1 MDIKHL
7 RYFVAMAEAGSLM
20 KAAERLHVAQPAL
33 SVHLSNLELELGV
46 TLFERSNRGIAL
58 TEQGHLLY
66 ERATGL
72 LTYYNDEILSMKRG
86 KSEPTGHVT
95 LGLPSTMPGIFAPYL
110 YHAMKEQL
118 PGVSLY
124 LLDASTAAL
133 YEWLQDGKIDFAAL
147 FNIHED
153 AIVTLSPLFMEDCW
167 LIGQFGENDD
177 GVDIPF
183 EEVFDYP
190 LTLPGRSTSWRKI
203 LDEQAQSLGRSLA
216 ATFETD
222 SYAALR
228 ALAVSGE
235 CYTIVP
241 RSSIMQDHLDGALK
255 ARRIVKP
262 EMHGVLS
269 LANLKSTELTHTQ
282 KATRDVLIAT
292 IRKVAAQL
300 GLSTGKSTI
309 PKVYPSSLFASR
321 HNASPAWRN

>member
-7 RYFVAMAEAGSLM
+7 RYFVTMAEAGSLM

-72 LTYYNDEILSMKRG
+72 LNYYNDEILSMKREQ
-86 KSEPTGHVT
+86 SEPAGRVT

-110 YHAMKEQL
+110 YRAMKEQL

-167 LIGQFGENDD
+167 LIGQFDDKDD
-177 GVDIPF
+177 GVDITF

-190 LTLPGRSTSWRKI
+190 LTLPSRLTAWRKI
-203 LDEQAQSLGRSLA
+203 LDEQAASLGKSLT

-222 SYAALR
+222 SYGALR
-228 ALAVSGE
+228 ALAISGE
-235 CYTIVP
+235 CYTIIP
-241 RSSIMQDHLDGALK
+241 RSGIMQDHLDGVLK

-262 EMHGVLS
+262 EMHGVIS
-269 LANLKSTELTHTQ
+269 LANLKSTELTLPQ
-282 KATRDVLIAT
+282 KATRDLLITT

-309 PKVYPSSLFASR
+309 PKVYPSSLFANR
-321 HNASPAWRN
+321 HNGPAAGKT